1 MIAEPLMTTDDERWQ
16 TVLNRD
22 RTADFVFGVRST
34 GVYCRPG
41 CPSRLPRR
49 DRVVF
54 FESGEDARAA
64 GFRACKRCRPGEPDA
79 RTELIGRACAL
90 LDRDTDQP
98 LSLESLADQLNV
110 SPYHL
115 HRTFKA
121 VVGVTPRQ
129 YAEARRVERL
139 KASLQGGQDVTTA
152 LYDAGYS
159 SSSRLYEHSD
169 EELGMAP
176 GTYRRG
182 GAGMRITYG
191 TAPCALGWV
200 LVAGTERGVCA
211 IRLGDS
217 EEELAGGL
225 REQFHAAE
233 IHPMSDGLHGWLLA
247 VVRHLGGDETPLDLP
262 LDIRA
267 TAFQRRVWQALR
279 DLPRGRTVSYRQ
291 LAENIG
297 APRAARA
304 VAGACAANPVAII
317 IPCHRVVREDGSV
330 GGYRWGTERKQQLLE
345 SERRSSA
352 HLPV

>member
-1 MIAEPLMTTDDERWQ
+1 MIAEPLMTTDNARWQ
-16 TVLNRD
+16 AVLDRD

-34 GVYCRPG
+34 GIYCRPG
-41 CPSRLPRR
+41 CPSRLPHR

-54 FESGEDARAA
+54 FGAGEDARAA
-64 GFRACKRCRPGEPDA
+64 GFRPCKRCRPGEPDA
-79 RTELIGRACAL
+79 RAELIARACAL
-90 LDRDTDQP
+90 LDLDTDQP
-98 LSLESLADQLNV
+98 PTLESLASRLNV

-139 KASLQGGQDVTTA
+139 KTSLQDGQDVTTA

-159 SSSRLYEHSD
+159 SSSRLYERSD

-182 GAGMRITYG
+182 GAGMHITYG

-200 LVAGTERGVCA
+200 LVAGTDRGVCA

-217 EEELAGGL
+217 EEELVAGL
-225 REQFHAAE
+225 REQFHSAE
-233 IHPMSDGLHGWLLA
+233 IHPMTEGLRGWLLA
-247 VVRHLGGDETPLDLP
+247 VVQHLGGDETPLDLP

-267 TAFQRRVWQALR
+267 TAFQRRVWQALQ
-279 DLPRGRTVSYRQ
+279 DLPRGTTVSYSR
-291 LAENIG
+291 LAESIG
-297 APRAARA
+297 APSAARA

-317 IPCHRVVREDGSV
+317 IPCHRVVREDGSA
-330 GGYRWGTERKQQLLE
+330 GGYRWGTERKQRLLE
-345 SERRSSA
+345 VERRSSV
-352 HLPV
+352 HLQV